1 MNPRI
6 AAFIVTTVVAA
17 SMSAFGQ
24 PTPTPDNY
32 CQAPKLAVPSEAYK
46 KANIEK
52 QPDGTVDLP
61 TVVQTLQQ
69 ALKCY
74 QQLTGDDP
82 LQPKGLPKLDSVAM
96 DFKTATGK
104 TVGFT
109 FSIFIFKVGA
119 SKEKDVTDDITFTYS
134 VPKKVPAFAANIAKP
149 SPPPLYEELVKDVQA
164 AARAAQTQSTVLG
177 KPLSS
182 VKIAVS
188 YGIKFDGNVAL
199 SAPIQLVTIGGNG
212 DYNKNNTQTLTLTFS
227 NGAPPAKE

>member
-1 MNPRI
+1 MSSRVI
-6 AAFIVTTVVAA
+6 ALICITVFTA
-17 SMSAFGQ
+17 SISAYGQ
-24 PTPTPDNY
+24 PTTAPDDY
-32 CQAPKLAVPSEAYK
+32 CQPPKLAAPSEAYK

-109 FSIFIFKVGA
+109 FSIFIFKVGS

-134 VPKKVPAFAANIAKP
+134 VPKKVSAIAKNFLRP
-149 SPPPLYEELVKDVQA
+149 SPPPLYLELVKDVQA

-182 VKIAVS
+182 VKITIS

-199 SAPIQLVTIGGNG
+199 NAPIQLVTIGGNG
-212 DYNKNNTQTLTLTFS
+212 DYNKNNTQTITLTFT
-227 NGAPPAKE
+227 NGGPPANQ